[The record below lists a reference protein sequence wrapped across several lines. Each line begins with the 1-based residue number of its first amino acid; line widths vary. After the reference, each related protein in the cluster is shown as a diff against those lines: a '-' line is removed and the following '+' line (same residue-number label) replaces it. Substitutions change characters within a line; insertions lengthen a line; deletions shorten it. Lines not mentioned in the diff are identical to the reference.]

1 MVRLILTLLLVSSL
15 CLKAEKVEIPD
26 DLVPIKGSAEILY
39 SFELDDKP
47 KFIQRIND
55 TQFLIAIIDDEDFAI
70 YLYDTSKDTTVKKSE
85 FIINDDE
92 TLYEYHLVGD
102 KLYLYFV
109 NVEGGGDILSFSLS
123 NDGSY
128 WRETVVDLK
137 TFKPESSRIFYTSIF
152 EEDFEMED
160 YSEDLEYA
168 TQTVDKKIFLPGQ
181 EEKKIEPE
189 DYYDWLVT
197 YNDKDSSKMNISHLI
212 YEDDEYKSYSRNT
225 NYYKY
230 GDSPDTK
237 LVLLKDSVEDLKDI
251 EVIYSYLDSQSNLF
265 YIMCWVDD
273 DKEKRYISFNK
284 ITPAGEHS
292 ETIKEVPLEIDSDEY
307 SFYTFYP
314 ITKSDEAIELFG
326 ISRFEGD
333 EETELEPISGIYVAS
348 LDLKTM
354 AFDLK
359 SKTLTEDE
367 GDKLNKGEDEMKFNR
382 IDAVYKQDG
391 GYVVLAENNKLHK
404 FVVQTQYGTSITYL
418 HYFNDINLFSVD
430 KDLNFRWNNFI
441 DREFYT
447 KGTIYG
453 NSLNSTDISPVQVNL
468 KPERKGDEV
477 TYIYSTS
484 EPEDEIRR
492 VTYNIKTG
500 EKVSEVSLFENDG
513 VPSYSPGYQ
522 FPIGNNEYVTLL
534 MEDDYF
540 VVRYKLLK

>member
-1 MVRLILTLLLVSSL
+1 MVANL
-15 CLKAEKVEIPD
+15 CLKADEIEIPD
-26 DLVPIKGSAEILY
+26 DLVPIAGSAEILY
-39 SFELDDKP
+39 SYELDDKP

-55 TQFLIAIIDDEDFAI
+55 TQFLIAIIDDEDFSV
-70 YLYDTSKDTTVKKSE
+70 YLYDATKNKTEKKSE

-109 NVEGGGDILSFSLS
+109 NYEGGGTFLSFALS
-123 NDGSY
+123 TDGLY

-152 EEDFEMED
+152 EEDFEMEN

-168 TQTVDKKIFLPGQ
+168 TQTVDKKIFLSGQ
-181 EEKKIEPE
+181 EEKEIEPE
-189 DYYDWLVT
+189 DYRGYYIT
-197 YNDKDSSKMNISHLI
+197 YNDVDSARMNITQLI
-212 YEDDEYKSYSRNT
+212 YEDDEYKLYARNT

-230 GDSPDTK
+230 GDSPETK
-237 LVLLKDSVEDLKDI
+237 LVLLKDSVEDLKGLGL
-251 EVIYSYLDSQSNLF
+251 VYTYLDSQSNLF
-265 YIMCWVDD
+265 YLMSWIDD
-273 DKEKRYISFNK
+273 DKEKKYISFNK
-284 ITPAGEHS
+284 VTPKGEHK
-292 ETIKEVPLEIDSDEY
+292 ETIKEVPLEVDDDEY
-307 SFYTFYP
+307 YFKTFYP
-314 ITKSDEAIELFG
+314 ISKSDESIELFG
-326 ISRFEGD
+326 ISRFEG
-333 EETELEPISGIYVAS
+333 EGITGLEPISGIYI
-348 LDLKTM
+348 LNLNLKTM
-354 AFDLK
+354 EFDLK

-391 GYVVLAENNKLHK
+391 GYVVLAENNKLHTIITK
-404 FVVQTQYGTSITYL
+404 TKYNTLYTYL
-418 HYFNDINLFSVD
+418 YYFNDINLFSVD
-430 KDLNFRWNNFI
+430 KDLNFRWNNFM
-441 DREFYT
+441 DRDFHT
-447 KGTIYG
+447 DDDKIFG
-453 NSLNSTDISPVQVNL
+453 NPLSSTSITPVQVNL

-484 EPEDEIRR
+484 EPENEIRR

-500 EKVSEVSLFENDG
+500 EKVSEVSLFENNG